1 MMHDQVTNL
10 TFSAVMLCKVP
21 RHTDSRG
28 NELAD
33 EAKKTSITIK
43 IYKGNK

>member
-1 MMHDQVTNL
+1 MHDQVTNL

-33 EAKKTSITIK
+33 EEAKKTSITIE